1 MHRRAR
7 IALVVVAMVLAL
19 PLGLVA
25 GALGVA
31 GSEWGEAKLEQ
42 LAAKA
47 LDREVDIEGISF
59 AGELPPAV
67 RFEKLRISNPSW
79 AKTPN
84 LVDAQGLEARV
95 YLSPLFAGHV
105 VIASLRAR
113 KATAGLEM
121 DGERA
126 TWKFGPPKPRAEQQ
140 PSRLVLQRVYLDD
153 GDIRFIDAGEA
164 TDLRIAAK
172 GTAGSEGR
180 LEARGEGRL
189 RGQGV
194 AVRANIPDLSTQHA
208 APLRFD
214 GDATIGRTKLSARGS
229 VEPDG
234 KTIDATLSLA
244 GATLKELSTIS
255 RLQLPDSPPYRLT
268 GRLKHE
274 GDAWSFNGFE
284 GRIGDSDMAGDLT
297 FTERE
302 PRPLLQA
309 RLHAKKLDFNDLGP
323 LIGAPPGTG
332 PGETAAP
339 EQKEN
344 AKAREVTERILPDK
358 PIGTDAWAKMD
369 ADVTLDAQRILRPK
383 QLPLE
388 SLRTRLVLRDSVL
401 ELQPLEFGV
410 AGGRITAQVAL
421 DGRAKPMQGDIKADV
436 KKLELSELFPTSGAM
451 KDALGVLYGR
461 TELKGQ
467 GASVAALLG
476 SSNGK
481 ASFVVEGGRASELL
495 MELAELDVA
504 QVVMLL
510 GKGGRQEPLRCA
522 VSGFDV
528 KGGLAKADSFVIDS
542 EDTAIQVDG
551 AINLA
556 DETLD
561 LKATPNAKHA
571 SLVSLR
577 TPLHL
582 RGPLRKP
589 RVRPEAGPLVRK
601 GALAVG
607 LAAINPALAVF
618 SLYEPARG
626 EDQPCGALIREA
638 QAKGAAKAK
647 AAS

>member
-1 MHRRAR
+1 MLRRTRMVLLVLLAA
-7 IALVVVAMVLAL
+7 ILVPILLVGTALVFAK
-19 PLGLVA
+19 
-25 GALGVA
+25 
-31 GSEWGEAKLEQ
+31 SEWGEAKIEQ

-59 AGELPPAV
+59 AGGLPPAV
-67 RFEKLRISNPSW
+67 RFGKLRISNPSW
-79 AKTPN
+79 AQTPN
-84 LVDAQGLEARV
+84 LVDAEGLEARV

-113 KATAGLEM
+113 HAVASLEM

-126 TWKFGPPKPRAEQQ
+126 TWKFGPPKPRDEKQ

-153 GDIRFIDAGEA
+153 GDIRFIDAGDE

-180 LEARGEGRL
+180 LEARGEGKL
-189 RGQGV
+189 RGQVV
-194 AVRANIPDLSTQHA
+194 AIRANLPDLSTQHA
-208 APLRFD
+208 APLQFD

-234 KTIDATLSLA
+234 KTLDAKLSLA

-255 RLQLPDSPPYRLT
+255 RVQLPDSPPYRLT
-268 GRLKHE
+268 GALKHE

-284 GRIGDSDMAGDLT
+284 GRIGDSDMTGDLT

-309 RLHAKKLDFNDLGP
+309 KLHAKKLDFNDLGP

-332 PGETAAP
+332 AGETAAP
-339 EQKEN
+339 EQK
-344 AKAREVTERILPDK
+344 AHAQAREVTERILPDK

-388 SLRTRLVLRDSVL
+388 SLRTHLVLRDSVL
-401 ELQPLEFGV
+401 KLEPLEFGM
-410 AGGRITAQVAL
+410 AGGRITSTVTL
-421 DGRAKPMQGDIKADV
+421 DAREKPMKGDIKADV
-436 KKLELSELFPTSGAM
+436 KKLKLAELFPTSGSM

-510 GKGGRQEPLRCA
+510 GKGGKQEPLRCA

-556 DETLD
+556 EETLD

-582 RGPLRKP
+582 QGPLRKP
-589 RVRPEAGPLVRK
+589 KVRPEPGPLVRK

-626 EDQPCGALIREA
+626 EDQPCGELIREA
-638 QAKGAAKAK
+638 QAKGAGKAK